1 MGEVSFRGKVAAVTG
16 AGRGLGREFALLL
29 ARRGASVV
37 VNDIG
42 VSADEA
48 RYGSAA
54 TASPD
59 GRDPARDVAEEINR
73 AGGRAVANVADV
85 SEPGGAQSIVDDAL
99 RAFDGLDIVINNAG
113 IVITREFG
121 DLTVDE
127 LDKCYA
133 VHVRGPFLVCK
144 AAWPCLAK
152 SGRGRVLNVCS
163 VDGVLFGNMRHTAYD
178 AAKGGLSGLTRGMA
192 ADGREL
198 GIHVNGLLPGAMTRG
213 HASVDHS
220 LSPAAVIDMRPELVA
235 PAASWLVHDDCP
247 VTGRFYAA
255 SAGRMGLVFTAAA
268 EGYQSAPNDFTIES
282 VRDHWA
288 VIDAPG
294 QFVVPDTT
302 AEYNEMRMRV
312 FRSVVPP
319 TGR

>member
-1 MGEVSFRGKVAAVTG
+1 MSEVSFRGKVAAVTG
-16 AGRGLGREFALLL
+16 AGRGLGREFGLWL

-54 TASPD
+54 TAPPD
-59 GRDPARDVAEEINR
+59 GRDPAREVAEEIKR

-85 SEPGGAQSIVDDAL
+85 SEPGGAESIGDAAS
-99 RAFDGLDIVINNAG
+99 RAFNGLDIVINNAG
-113 IVITREFG
+113 IVITRDFA

-127 LDKCYA
+127 LDKGHA

-144 AAWPCLAK
+144 AAWPYLTK

-213 HASVDHS
+213 HASAHHS
-220 LSPAAVIDMRPELVA
+220 LTPAAALHLPPHLLAPPPSSLV
-235 PAASWLVHDDCP
+235 
-247 VTGRFYAA
+247 
-255 SAGRMGLVFTAAA
+255 
-268 EGYQSAPNDFTIES
+268 Q
-282 VRDHWA
+282 
-288 VIDAPG
+288 
-294 QFVVPDTT
+294 
-302 AEYNEMRMRV
+302 
-312 FRSVVPP
+312 
-319 TGR
+319 

>member
-1 MGEVSFRGKVAAVTG
+1 MGEISFRGKVAVVTG

-29 ARRGASVV
+29 SRRGASVV

-42 VSADEA
+42 ISADEA
-48 RYGSAA
+48 RYGPAA
-54 TASPD
+54 NAAD
-59 GRDPARDVAEEINR
+59 ARGPAREVAEEINR

-85 SEPGGAQSIVDDAL
+85 SDPGGAQSIVDDAL
-99 RAFDGLDIVINNAG
+99 RAFNGLDIVINNAG
-113 IVITREFG
+113 VVITGEFG
-121 DLTVDE
+121 ALTVDE
-127 LDKCYA
+127 LDKCHA
-133 VHVRGPFLVCK
+133 VHVRGPFLVCR
-144 AAWPCLAK
+144 AAWPHLAK

-163 VDGVLFGNMRHTAYD
+163 VDGVLFGNKRHAAYD

-198 GIHVNGLLPGAMTRG
+198 GIHVNGLLPGAVTRG

-235 PAASWLVHDDCP
+235 PAASWLVHDDCL

-268 EGYQSAPNDFTIES
+268 EGYQSVPDDFTIES

-294 QFVVPDTT
+294 HFVVPDTT
-302 AEYNEMRMRV
+302 ADFNEMRTRV
-312 FRSVVPP
+312 FRSVVPSA
-319 TGR
+319 GR